1 MAKWK
6 LSRQTFGNDVFEFS
20 EGDKITI
27 GRGMNNT
34 LTLSSIVISR
44 NHCLIDAQRD
54 EVSITDLKSSNGIY
68 VGLKKIPAH
77 VPHVL
82 TENDVIGF
90 GWTDGASL
98 RAISDNE
105 KYVFKLEKCLPSI
118 TERLQ
123 FQDNPLDD
131 IEAEIASFDAIKNR
145 PKTKAPSPV
154 FKPKL
159 QLKRKLD
166 LKFEND
172 EINREEL
179 NIDVAKVDEDII
191 SIISDSENETNAQKE
206 CAAKKIKLE
215 PDAVIKLEDEPK
227 KSKKCENEDFQYEA
241 FNVKQEHFD
250 YNDDPIEINS
260 DSDSESEHWFRRLSQ
275 SSPGKPLKNDMSER
289 KGDTQPE
296 DGSYSQL
303 DDVFEIIDDEDEEED
318 FLDDLISIPFEPP
331 GNLRYSEDNSNALPK
346 EMLPDPIEN
355 PIELENIIPASNFI
369 KEKEKIASPKAI
381 LENVHTEISSTKA
394 VPILS
399 SIEEISSGTD
409 HTENVIG
416 PVSPLQ
422 QNNNKISKMA
432 QMIEPLYK
440 TTKRKSVSHN
450 KDISE
455 SKSKSHKSTKTKK
468 HSSPKRKMTN
478 SQKEERKKKLKE
490 IACKDK
496 DVDDTSRDL
505 ANSTNKSVVNVK
517 ITTSNRGAFLTDA
530 TQAAV
535 KPTKKKNIMESSK
548 YESKITFVKSS
559 TSNKNDKVIP
569 YEIKRTREKCEQK
582 ETEDWCQAQADL
594 HKLPVVDTD
603 TRIPFKSLKPLTES
617 EESCLGKPVSKV
629 EPLPPEKPTKRV
641 RFSVSAPEVHEFE
654 IEPGNRLRKTSLVK
668 TTLVDV
674 QKMQIFSLEKIT
686 LITILRWNPHW
697 LDEQMNIS
705 EPPPILSHKNPPMA
719 IFQSFNSH
727 KEYVGVIGDLL
738 LMEIW
743 ECITQAFSR
752 PRNQY
757 KEFQFRI
764 ESCPMEPPA
773 QDRNIHLTNMTV
785 NYNKN
790 SFFSI
795 SLNASFTEKMKFLKP
810 GEVIT
815 GRTLAYIKNELMLFE
830 AIEYLAGSSLSR
842 AILRPEPQ
850 QYPRIEL
857 DDKIN
862 LNSQWTRELNPSQK
876 LAVSNSVSAALGDQ
890 PAIQMVQGPP
900 GTGKSSVICAIVMT
914 FFYDA
919 SGKKQQNRG
928 KILIC
933 ATSNA
938 AVDGL
943 VIRLLNIR
951 QSLPKSERF
960 RMVRVGRLESMHKAA
975 ADVSSQR
982 LAQRD
987 AERAHADCGHPGLD
1001 EEISNLEAKIN
1012 MWKTA
1017 QREAKNPE
1025 RVAYCQSR
1033 VSNIQDRLALL
1044 RKGSGSSSGPVAGER
1059 LVQAERRTIEGA
1071 DIVVTTLA
1079 SAHNYKMRGLKGRIA
1094 LCIVDEAGQA
1104 IEPETL
1110 IPLTLDVTRLTLI
1123 GDPQQLPGYICS
1135 QRAKKHGLGE
1145 SLFSRLTSC
1154 SELWAESPVVLL
1166 DQQYRMHPAIA
1177 EYPNRAF
1184 YDGRVR
1190 SVPPPVAGL
1199 AGPPYMVLGISSGDK
1214 GQGASG
1220 ANEMEAWGVARLAA
1234 ALARQARARHLSL
1247 AVITPYSAQRDLLR
1261 DYLRHLHAPSEARV
1275 EVNTVDSF
1283 QGQERDVV
1291 VVSLARSHGVGF
1303 LTDAGRM
1310 NVMLTRARQ
1319 QLFVCLNPMAFV
1331 KNNQWQTLV
1340 DDARRR
1346 NLYRTLPNKFCQ
1358 PASNG
1363 SMSSDDILNYII
1375 NPKSK

>member
-6 LSRQTFGNDVFEFS
+6 LSRQTFGNDVYEFS
-20 EGDKITI
+20 EGEKITI
-27 GRGMNNT
+27 GRGTNNKI
-34 LTLSSIVISR
+34 TLSSIVISR
-44 NHCLIDAQRD
+44 NHCVIDAKRD

-68 VGLKKIPAH
+68 IGSEKIPADI
-77 VPHVL
+77 PHIL

-90 GWTDGASL
+90 GWTDGASHK
-98 RAISDNE
+98 AISDDD

-118 TERLQ
+118 TDRLK
-123 FQDNPLDD
+123 FQDNLLDD
-131 IEAEIASFDAIKNR
+131 IEAEIASFDAIKTS
-145 PKTKAPSPV
+145 PEQKVPSPV

-159 QLKRKLD
+159 QLKRKLN
-166 LKFEND
+166 LKFESD
-172 EINREEL
+172 EISKEEL
-179 NIDVAKVDEDII
+179 NIDVTKVKVYEDII
-191 SIISDSENETNAQKE
+191 SIISDSENETNVQKE
-206 CAAKKIKLE
+206 CAVKKIKLE
-215 PDAVIKLEDEPK
+215 PDAVIKLEDETK

-241 FNVKQEHFD
+241 FNVKQEHFG
-250 YNDDPIEINS
+250 YNEEPIEINS
-260 DSDSESEHWFRRLSQ
+260 DSDSESEHWFRKLSQ
-275 SSPGKPLKNDMSER
+275 SSPGKPLKNDMSEI
-289 KGDTQPE
+289 KGDSQPQ

-318 FLDDLISIPFEPP
+318 FLDDLISIPLEPP
-331 GNLRYSEDNSNALPK
+331 GNYPYNKENSDLLPK
-346 EMLPDPIEN
+346 ETLPVPVEK
-355 PIELENIIPASNFI
+355 PIELENVIPNSNFI
-369 KEKEKIASPKAI
+369 TEKEKKDTPEAI
-381 LENVHTEISSTKA
+381 LKNVCTENSSTKE
-394 VPILS
+394 VELILS
-399 SIEEISSGTD
+399 PVEDISSSTD
-409 HTENVIG
+409 HTENFIG
-416 PVSPLQ
+416 SVSPLQ

-432 QMIEPLYK
+432 QMIEPLCK
-440 TTKRKSVSHN
+440 TTKRKSVSQN
-450 KDISE
+450 KDMSE
-455 SKSKSHKSTKTKK
+455 SKSKSHKSTTTKK
-468 HSSPKRKMTN
+468 HLSPKRKITN

-496 DVDDTSRDL
+496 DIDETSKDL

-517 ITTSNRGAFLTDA
+517 ITTANRGAFLTDA
-530 TQAAV
+530 RQATV
-535 KPTKKKNIMESSK
+535 KPIKRKYIIQSSK
-548 YESKITFVKSS
+548 YESKIILVKSN
-559 TSNKNDKVIP
+559 TNNKNDKLIP
-569 YEIKRTREKCEQK
+569 YEIKKTRKTCEQK
-582 ETEDWCQAQADL
+582 ETEGKCHSDL
-594 HKLPVVDTD
+594 HKLRVVDTD
-603 TRIPFKSLKPLTES
+603 TKIPFKSLKPITES
-617 EESCLGKPVSKV
+617 KESCLGKPVSKV
-629 EPLPPEKPTKRV
+629 EPQPPKKPKKTV

-654 IEPGNRLRKTSLVK
+654 IEPGNQLKKTRSIKTSL
-668 TTLVDV
+668 LDG
-674 QKMQIFSLEKIT
+674 QKMHIFSLEKTT

-719 IFQSFNSH
+719 IFHSFNSH
-727 KEYVGVIGDLL
+727 KDYVGVFGDLL

-743 ECITQAFSR
+743 ECITQAFNR
-752 PRNQY
+752 TRNQY
-757 KEFQFRI
+757 KELQFRI

-773 QDRNIHLTNMTV
+773 QDRNIHLTNMAV
-785 NYNKN
+785 IYNIN

-795 SLNASFTEKMKFLKP
+795 SLNAIYTDKMKVLDP

-830 AIEYLAGSSLSR
+830 AMEYLAGSPLSR
-842 AILRPEPQ
+842 AILKPDPQ

-857 DDKIN
+857 NNKIN
-862 LNSQWTRELNPSQK
+862 LNSQWTMELNPSQK
-876 LAVSNSVSAALGDQ
+876 LAVSNSVSAALGDR

-914 FFYDA
+914 LFYDA

-928 KILIC
+928 KVLIC

-943 VIRLLNIR
+943 VIKLLNIR

-975 ADVSSQR
+975 ADVSSHR

-987 AERAHADCGHPGLD
+987 AGRAHGDSAYPGLD

-1012 MWKTA
+1012 MWKTLK
-1017 QREAKNPE
+1017 REAKNSE
-1025 RVAYCQSR
+1025 RAAYCQGR
-1033 VSNIQDRLALL
+1033 VNHFQDRLMLL
-1044 RKGSGSSSGPVAGER
+1044 RNGGGPVAGER

-1071 DIVVTTLA
+1071 DIIVTTLA
-1079 SAHNYKMRGLKGRIA
+1079 SAHSYKMRGLKGRIA

-1123 GDPQQLPGYICS
+1123 GDPQQLPGYLCS

-1154 SELWAESPVVLL
+1154 SELWDESPVVLL
-1166 DQQYRMHPAIA
+1166 DQQYRMHAAIA

-1190 SVPPPVAGL
+1190 SEPPPSAGL

-1247 AVITPYSAQRDLLR
+1247 AVITPYSAHRDLLR
-1261 DYLRHLHAPSEARV
+1261 DYLRHLHAPSEPRV

-1363 SMSSDDILNYII
+1363 SVSSDDILNYII
-1375 NPKSK
+1375 NPNSK